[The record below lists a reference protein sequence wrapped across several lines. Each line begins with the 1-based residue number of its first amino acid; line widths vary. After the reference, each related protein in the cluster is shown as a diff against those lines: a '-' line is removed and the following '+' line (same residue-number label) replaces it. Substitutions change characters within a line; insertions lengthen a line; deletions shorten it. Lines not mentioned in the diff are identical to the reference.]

1 MSGRSLLAASFL
13 LLLALGTAAPGAA
26 QVIEEPHWRRAATD
40 DGGLAHVRPAEPGV
54 DGDRPGRRMLP
65 ERYLAAPCGSVPM
78 RAPRSRE
85 CRV

>member
-26 QVIEEPHWRRAATD
+26 QVVEEPHWRRTTIDEAE
-40 DGGLAHVRPAEPGV
+40 LPHVRPAEPGV
-54 DGDRPGRRMLP
+54 DGDRPGRRTLP
-65 ERYLAAPCGSVPM
+65 QRYLAAPCGSVPM